1 MTNKAQQ
8 DLLNQLN
15 EYRQT
20 QQLDEIGDFTKA
32 IAKKVGQGVGA
43 VKGAGQKVK
52 GVAQRSA
59 AALGNAY
66 TQGQTGAQKKVAGQ
80 DYKAPAGSQATNTQ
94 AQTQVKKPGLLKR
107 AAGAVTTGIGKAD
120 AFAQKA
126 LDKVDDASSYNPYK
140 DNPIGDRSQ
149 QTYTGVGGAQI
160 GKNVKSSNLTQKNQ
174 VAGAAAGLQ
183 KADAEAQRK
192 AGLEKKLGTTGAAAT
207 AANNAANN
215 AGNAVNKSIA
225 RNQKKNAKQKT
236 GGISQGIKNATMVPT
251 GVLGPDGKMTM
262 RPGIDKNKDGK
273 DDQSGKPMASAGGGA
288 PQVDKNK
295 DGRDDKTGKPMSKTA
310 TDVKNKANVTAGGVK
325 MDPNNPQHQALI
337 AAIEKASPGTTK
349 AIDALDPPSKEKL
362 KKAIA

>member
-1 MTNKAQQ
+1 MTNKAQH
-8 DLLNQLN
+8 DLLNQLD

-20 QQLDEIGDFTKA
+20 RQLDEIGDFSKA
-32 IAKKVGQGVGA
+32 ITKKIGQGLGA
-43 VKGAGQKVK
+43 VQGAGQKIK
-52 GVAQRSA
+52 GVTKRSVD
-59 AALGNAY
+59 ALGKSFQQGKQQ
-66 TQGQTGAQKKVAGQ
+66 TQKAVAGQ
-80 DYKAPAGSQATNTQ
+80 DYKAPASKAQ
-94 AQTQVKKPGLLKR
+94 AQTQIKKPGFLKR
-107 AAGAVTTGIGKAD
+107 AAGAVSTGVGKLD
-120 AFAQKA
+120 ALAQKT

-160 GKNVKSSNLTQKNQ
+160 GKNAKSSNLTQKNQ
-174 VAGAAAGLQ
+174 VAGMAAGLQ

-207 AANNAANN
+207 AANTAKT
-215 AGNAVNKSIA
+215 AVDKSIA
-225 RNQKKNAKQKT
+225 RNQKKIQQKQGGVKQS
-236 GGISQGIKNATMVPT
+236 GISQGIDIAGANKGVANLKKQT
-251 GVLGPDGKMTM
+251 GVQRDSTGRIVSTPPGK
-262 RPGIDKNKDGK
+262 
-273 DDQSGKPMASAGGGA
+273 A
-288 PQVDKNK
+288 PVAQVDKNK

-349 AIDALDPPSKEKL
+349 AIDALGPPSKEKL

>member
-80 DYKAPAGSQATNTQ
+80 DYKAPASKAQ

-107 AAGAVTTGIGKAD
+107 AAGAVSTGIGKAD

-126 LDKVDDASSYNPYK
+126 LDKVDDASNYNPYK
-140 DNPIGDRSQ
+140 DNPIGDRSE

-160 GKNVKSSNLTQKNQ
+160 GKNAKSSNLTQTNQ

-192 AGLEKKLGTTGAAAT
+192 AGLEKKLGTTGAGAT
-207 AANNAANN
+207 AANTAKTATD
-215 AGNAVNKSIA
+215 KSIA

-262 RPGIDKNKDGK
+262 RPAIDKNKDGK
-273 DDQSGKPMASAGGGA
+273 DDKNGKPI
-288 PQVDKNK
+288 
-295 DGRDDKTGKPMSKTA
+295 SKTA
-310 TDVKNKANVTAGGVK
+310 TDVKNKTGVKAGGVQL
-325 MDPNNPQHQALI
+325 DPNNPEHKALI
-337 AAIEKASPGTTK
+337 SAIEKASPGLTK
-349 AIDALDPPSKEKL
+349 TVNKLDAGSKGKL
-362 KKAIA
+362 LKGLQVA

>member
-80 DYKAPAGSQATNTQ
+80 DYKAPASKAQ

-107 AAGAVTTGIGKAD
+107 AAGAVSTGIGKAD

-126 LDKVDDASSYNPYK
+126 LDKVDDASNYNPYK
-140 DNPIGDRSQ
+140 DNPIGDRSE

-160 GKNVKSSNLTQKNQ
+160 GKNAKSSNLTQQNQ

-192 AGLEKKLGTTGAAAT
+192 AGLEKKLGTTGAGAT
-207 AANNAANN
+207 AANTAKTATD
-215 AGNAVNKSIA
+215 KSIA

-262 RPGIDKNKDGK
+262 RPAIDKNKDGK
-273 DDQSGKPMASAGGGA
+273 DDKNGKPI
-288 PQVDKNK
+288 
-295 DGRDDKTGKPMSKTA
+295 SKTA

-325 MDPNNPQHQALI
+325 MDPSNPQHQALI

>member
-80 DYKAPAGSQATNTQ
+80 DYKAQAGSQATNTQ
-94 AQTQVKKPGLLKR
+94 AQTQIKKPGLLKR

-126 LDKVDDASSYNPYK
+126 LDKADDVSNYDWRQDDAIK
-140 DNPIGDRSQ
+140 DRSK

-160 GKNVKSSNLTQKNQ
+160 GKNAKSSNLTQQNQ

-207 AANNAANN
+207 ATNTAKTATD
-215 AGNAVNKSIA
+215 KSIA

-236 GGISQGIKNATMVPT
+236 GGISQGIKNATNQQMVST

-262 RPGIDKNKDGK
+262 RPAIDKNKDGK
-273 DDQSGKPMASAGGGA
+273 DDKNGKPI
-288 PQVDKNK
+288 
-295 DGRDDKTGKPMSKTA
+295 SKTA

-325 MDPNNPQHQALI
+325 MDPSNPQHQALI

>member
-32 IAKKVGQGVGA
+32 ISKKVGQGVGA
-43 VKGAGQKVK
+43 IKGAGQKVK

-80 DYKAPAGSQATNTQ
+80 DYKAPASK
-94 AQTQVKKPGLLKR
+94 AQTQIKKPGLLKR
-107 AAGAVTTGIGKAD
+107 AAGAVSTGVGKLD
-120 AFAQKA
+120 ALAQKT

-140 DNPIGDRSQ
+140 DNPIGDRSE

-160 GKNVKSSNLTQKNQ
+160 GKNAKSSNLTQKNQ

-207 AANNAANN
+207 ATNTAKTATD
-215 AGNAVNKSIA
+215 KSIA
-225 RNQKKNAKQKT
+225 RNQKKNAKK
-236 GGISQGIKNATMVPT
+236 KNWWN
-251 GVLGPDGKMTM
+251 
-262 RPGIDKNKDGK
+262 I
-273 DDQSGKPMASAGGGA
+273 AG
-288 PQVDKNK
+288 
-295 DGRDDKTGKPMSKTA
+295 
-310 TDVKNKANVTAGGVK
+310 
-325 MDPNNPQHQALI
+325 H
-337 AAIEKASPGTTK
+337 
-349 AIDALDPPSKEKL
+349 
-362 KKAIA
+362 KKCN